1 MIPHDA
7 FNVHHKLLN
16 MYDIEGRTA
25 AVTQLWKGFWG
36 RGGKIPIFGCFSLKS
51 VEISAFVGKIYFYPL
66 QSLLFIR
73 AFRHRKSLNLDTL

>member
-25 AVTQLWKGFWG
+25 AVTQLWKGFLGAWG
-36 RGGKIPIFGCFSLKS
+36 KDSDFRLFFFKIG
-51 VEISAFVGKIYFYPL
+51 
-66 QSLLFIR
+66 R
-73 AFRHRKSLNLDTL
+73 N